1 MGTHPIFE
9 SDFDCL
15 TDEDM
20 SEGSSEGE
28 HDVRIKLSHIL
39 DAFNAPIKFDQSWA
53 IVYMYLAQSS
63 ENDESFPLIEN
74 CAQIELES
82 DGHVS
87 IASCVRETTSEVEFL
102 DKFGCVI
109 FDALDYGNG
118 EEDEPD
124 LPDELDHLIAF
135 MTGTAEDDQQND
147 DGYCE
152 SEVTVRS
159 VLKRCRQHAG
169 HEHSEHYQKVVKA
182 LHSEALELRAFLSK
196 LTSANT
202 QLRKMRPDEDEIS
215 ELDQQQWSSAW
226 LSVMRSLRSG
236 VTLNRVENHSKMPLQ
251 FELAPYEM
259 LLNDIRKKKYS
270 LRETPQVPEALRKDT
285 HDIILDFIR
294 SRPPLNPASK
304 RKLKTRQVSPQSKHE
319 RLMDEIKSGSI
330 LKSVPEEMRPCPE
343 QKSLKSATETM
354 RGGNRQPR
362 KVIRVSQ
369 IDLIE
374 SDSDDEDVSFIFGT
388 R

>member
-118 EEDEPD
+118 
-124 LPDELDHLIAF
+124 
-135 MTGTAEDDQQND
+135 EDDQQND

-270 LRETPQVPEALRKDT
+270 LRETPQVPE
-285 HDIILDFIR
+285 
-294 SRPPLNPASK
+294 
-304 RKLKTRQVSPQSKHE
+304 
-319 RLMDEIKSGSI
+319 
-330 LKSVPEEMRPCPE
+330 
-343 QKSLKSATETM
+343 
-354 RGGNRQPR
+354 
-362 KVIRVSQ
+362 
-369 IDLIE
+369 
-374 SDSDDEDVSFIFGT
+374 
-388 R
+388 

>member
-1 MGTHPIFE
+1 MGH
-9 SDFDCL
+9 CL
-15 TDEDM
+15 YGK
-20 SEGSSEGE
+20 SKIKN
-28 HDVRIKLSHIL
+28 HVFKLS
-39 DAFNAPIKFDQSWA
+39 Q
-53 IVYMYLAQSS
+53 YLSQNGEAQSEQS
-63 ENDESFPLIEN
+63 RFPLIESTD
-74 CAQIELES
+74 QIELES

-87 IASCVRETTSEVEFL
+87 IQRIQTTSSESEFL

-135 MTGTAEDDQQND
+135 MTGTAEDNDQHND

-152 SEVTVRS
+152 NEVTVRS
-159 VLKRCRQHAG
+159 VLKLCRQHAG
-169 HEHSEHYQKVVKA
+169 HEHREHYQKVVKA

-202 QLRKMRPDEDEIS
+202 QLRSMRPDEDEIS

-236 VTLNRVENHSKMPLQ
+236 VTLNRVENHSKMPVQ
-251 FELAPYEM
+251 FELSPYEM
-259 LLNDIRKKKYS
+259 LLDDIRKKKYS

-294 SRPPLNPASK
+294 SRPPLNPVRHLPTDIVISMC
-304 RKLKTRQVSPQSKHE
+304 P
-319 RLMDEIKSGSI
+319 MGFI
-330 LKSVPEEMRPCPE
+330 L
-343 QKSLKSATETM
+343 
-354 RGGNRQPR
+354 N
-362 KVIRVSQ
+362 
-369 IDLIE
+369 
-374 SDSDDEDVSFIFGT
+374 
-388 R
+388 